1 VIGYFLAFSLF
12 PEKHERY
19 LMPLV
24 PGLALWV
31 GYVYHRVWS
40 SDALPGRETSV
51 IQIMLGVMS
60 VAFIGFVSIGPY
72 LIQKKWSI
80 PTDVFPVI
88 YQGIV
93 VLFAGALI
101 YFLYRSQIRIALNIV
116 GILAVGFM
124 MGLVLFI
131 VPGIDSVASPKVMFT
146 EIRSFLKNP
155 TDYIY
160 ALQHWRWRSDEDVFY
175 WQHVHRG
182 ALRIG
187 WGVEDAESLQVLKDK
202 VKKKGQLVI
211 LMTEN
216 QYHQSVSRDPE
227 LKVVVLRE
235 FFRPKIKILLV
246 SVELNN

>member
-1 VIGYFLAFSLF
+1 
-12 PEKHERY
+12 
-19 LMPLV
+19 
-24 PGLALWV
+24 
-31 GYVYHRVWS
+31 
-40 SDALPGRETSV
+40 
-51 IQIMLGVMS
+51 
-60 VAFIGFVSIGPY
+60 
-72 LIQKKWSI
+72 
-80 PTDVFPVI
+80 
-88 YQGIV
+88 
-93 VLFAGALI
+93 
-101 YFLYRSQIRIALNIV
+101 
-116 GILAVGFM
+116 
-124 MGLVLFI
+124 
-131 VPGIDSVASPKVMFT
+131 
-146 EIRSFLKNP
+146 LKNP

-246 SVELNN
+246 SVELKS